1 MRNFSVKTV
10 LLFCVSFFLF
20 LVALH
25 LARAGP
31 TDPVTIPDTVLRSR
45 IEDKL
50 NKSAGDTITE
60 AEMATITSLRSDV
73 EHDIREL
80 TGLEYAINL
89 KSLNLLRSDPRTQAE
104 LLARPFWR
112 TADLAPLSKLTKLE
126 QLTIQGCVVFDM
138 SPVMN
143 LTNLRDLAFLYT
155 YGISEIPDLS
165 QLTALVHL
173 RLETNRI
180 TDISGVR
187 GLPNLR
193 QLRLGAN
200 WNLSDITPLA
210 TLRNLEI
217 LRLDNTLV
225 TRESLAAVL
234 PFMSTAIDQMSVNEY
249 PPTDIISGEFG
260 ISGTNISDLSVLDSL
275 PNVFL
280 WGLYLRF
287 MGTYASGTRFFHL
300 TDLTP
305 LVALMNKGKVINS
318 NTTINLGHNYG
329 LDYASLYEDIPALL
343 ADTSGRRAQWS
354 KVEYAQPNPMLE
366 REFPKEASFRGHPRT
381 RYTFSVRAVNT
392 NPTFPAAWVSLTPH
406 GTGQNRQFA
415 NVPVT
420 WTVTAPNGRQ
430 TQSQTR
436 TGSDG
441 LASVSVRL
449 GTHGETHTVDAVVPA
464 KTTSVAAL
472 SHPELRVRFTV
483 TADSTVSPPLAASN
497 PDEITVTFL
506 DYPQET
512 PIDEFSLT
520 IEFSEPIIGFEKKD
534 ITLQTALATG
544 RGDST
549 LMALLPETPVD
560 PDRPEPNPMR
570 RCIATIALPS
580 QATGA
585 VRVIV
590 SKDAATTP
598 ATAIMEKTG
607 PSSNTASEFI
617 DFGPALDEDARFRH
631 PPALVVT
638 QIDFTKGMFWIQNTT
653 QYRFNVEMRI
663 YSEDHKDK
671 WFSVSER
678 DIIAIED
685 AETLAFSL
693 TPVATDDPS
702 IIHLNS
708 ERLLRMN
715 QNQPLKLS
723 SEKFCIKLM
732 RVIAVDVASNMNEDF
747 RFEETRWD
755 TPGDVIFRQYDASWD
770 AKLQGLRRDHLAYY
784 RFPLD
789 GQLSDSW
796 DVEASVPAA
805 PSVSRVQSE
814 VVLSAFRS
822 TSTESGVLVEW
833 TTASERANAGFYVLR
848 SRDSKSDFVRVSPSL
863 IVGVGTATEGNTYR
877 WRDTTAAANV
887 PYYYRLESVSLWGER
902 RGLGT
907 VRLRG
912 FISSAGK
919 LFWKWADVKTEEE
932 GGDYGIA
939 DSGNY

>member
-10 LLFCVSFFLF
+10 LLFCVSFIVFLA
-20 LVALH
+20 ALH
-25 LARAGP
+25 LAHAGP
-31 TDPVTIPDTVLRSR
+31 NDPVDIPDAVLRSR
-45 IEDKL
+45 IEDAL
-50 NKSAGDTITE
+50 LKSAGATITE
-60 AEMATITSLRSDV
+60 AEMATLTSLSSDV
-73 EHDIREL
+73 QHDIREL

-89 KSLNLLRSDPRTQAE
+89 ESLTLLRSIPRTQAE

-126 QLTIQGCVVFDM
+126 KLTLQGVVVFDM

-155 YGISEIPDLS
+155 YGISEIPNLS

-193 QLRLGAN
+193 QLRLGGN
-200 WNLSDITPLA
+200 PNLSDIAPLA

-225 TRESLAAVL
+225 TREALAAVL
-234 PFMSTAIDQMSVNEY
+234 PFMSTEIDQMTINEY
-249 PPTDIISGEFG
+249 PPTSITSGEFG
-260 ISGTNISDLSVLDSL
+260 ISGTNISDLSVLDRL

-280 WGLYLRF
+280 HGLYLRF
-287 MGTYASGTRFFHL
+287 MGTYAEGTSLFHL
-300 TDLTP
+300 KDLTP
-305 LVALMNKGKVINS
+305 LVNLMNKGKVINS

-329 LDYASLYEDIPALL
+329 LDYPSLYEDIPALI
-343 ADTSGRRAQWS
+343 TGS
-354 KVEYAQPNPMLE
+354 KYVEYVTDNTPMLE
-366 REFPKEASFRGHPRT
+366 REFPKEAAFRGHPRT

-392 NPTFPAAWVSLTPH
+392 NPDFPSGWLYLTPH

-415 NVPVT
+415 NVPIT
-420 WTVTAPNGRQ
+420 WTITAPDGTQ
-430 TQSQTR
+430 TQSQTL
-436 TGSDG
+436 TGSNG

-449 GTHGETHTVDAVVPA
+449 GRPGETHTIEALLPE
-464 KTTSVAAL
+464 KTTSQTNL
-472 SHPELRVRFTV
+472 QHPGLRVRFTA
-483 TADSTVSPPLAASN
+483 TADNTVSPQLVAGN
-497 PDEITVTFL
+497 TDEITVTFL

-544 RGDST
+544 SGDST

-560 PDRPEPNPMR
+560 PDRPEPNPME
-570 RCIATIALPS
+570 RCIAMIALPA
-580 QATGA
+580 QATGT
-585 VRVIV
+585 VRLIV
-590 SKDAATTP
+590 GKDAAITP
-598 ATAIMEKTG
+598 AAAILEKTG
-607 PSSNTASEFI
+607 PSSNTASDFI

-653 QYRFNVEMRI
+653 QFRFNVEMRI
-663 YSEDHKDK
+663 YSEDHKDR
-671 WFSVSER
+671 WFRVSER
-678 DIIAIED
+678 DLIAIED

-693 TPVATDDPS
+693 TPVETDDAS

-708 ERLLRMN
+708 ERLLRQN

-723 SEKFCIKLM
+723 SQKFCIKLM
-732 RVIAVDVASNMNEDF
+732 RVIPIDIASNMNEDF
-747 RFEETRWD
+747 RVKETRW
-755 TPGDVIFRQYDASWD
+755 TPPGDVIFRQYDASWD
-770 AKLQGLRRDHLAYY
+770 AKLKGLRRDHLPYY
-784 RFPLD
+784 RFPLA
-789 GQLSDSW
+789 GQLADSW

-822 TSTESGVLVEW
+822 TSTESGVILEW
-833 TTASERANAGFYVLR
+833 TTASEMENAGFYVLR
-848 SRDSKSDFVRVSPSL
+848 SRDRKSGFERVSPGL
-863 IVGVGTATEGNTYR
+863 IVGAGTTTEGQAYR
-877 WRDTTAAANV
+877 WRDTTAAADI
-887 PYYYRLESVSLWGER
+887 PYYYRLEGVSSYGER
-902 RGLGT
+902 RALAT

-912 FISSAGK
+912 FISSANK
-919 LFWKWADVKTEEE
+919 LFWKWADVKSEEE
-932 GGDYGIA
+932 GGGSGIA
-939 DSGNY
+939 DSGN